1 MAKDYA
7 KKFYASSAWI
17 RTQAAFMESK
27 NYICERCGDVACI
40 VHHKKHINPRN
51 INDPGITLSWNNLE
65 ALCQSC
71 HNKEHLGKGGACKSG
86 LQFNEQGELIEKPPR
101 QQDFTG
107 ERRPRGA
114 DNFSSALK
122 NI

>member
-7 KKFYASSAWI
+7 KKFYASRAWI
-17 RTQAAFMESK
+17 RTQAGFMESK

-51 INDPGITLSWNNLE
+51 INDPEITLSWNNLE

-86 LQFNEQGELIEKPPR
+86 LQFNEQGELIEKPP
-101 QQDFTG
+101 QAAGFCWGTQT
-107 ERRPRGA
+107 ERGR
-114 DNFSSALK
+114 
-122 NI
+122 